1 MADNEETQEEE
12 TWMEDVSENKI
23 VQLVGLAV
31 LLAATKGAGG
41 KWAVAG
47 KFGSG
52 AAGKMASGKGLTAI
66 GSIGIIGIIDEWW
79 NNRDDETPEEAVDG
93 AIENGLQAVAEEK
106 LKEVG
111 PITAADQ
118 RNDVVTEIAQEANVS
133 VQQAAAAVD
142 AANIQELSNPGPG
155 SPDPSGQTTWLVSDA
170 YLHNTMDP
178 TTFAFNT
185 DFLPYRKGQDLQG
198 MRGSQDYTGML
209 GTQDIQFYGIRPH
222 VEGGGR
228 GSPET
233 PESLKPISLSWTM
246 DRRKLPDNYQFI
258 SIVEKD
264 APFTVSDA
272 IGIYNKQDEEGKRK
286 IAQGLA
292 LGDQANGSYTYQVL
306 GREMFINPDSI
317 YDDDVVEAAIIKM
330 SNAAESRARQL
341 NRGYADLGD
350 TFNPTTVLDKPESL
364 GSFQDDLFDMAVDAG
379 MVTQITA
386 EYGRELGRRALSN
399 LTGMSEV
406 AGFSDMIDG
415 WIEDIQRTNM
425 GQSLSQAEILEGI
438 ETRIEDA
445 PEFEEA
451 VVAKGMAVR
460 RAHLGRAM
468 AGRGQQV

>member
-1 MADNEETQEEE
+1 MC
-12 TWMEDVSENKI
+12 I
-23 VQLVGLAV
+23 
-31 LLAATKGAGG
+31 
-41 KWAVAG
+41 
-47 KFGSG
+47 
-52 AAGKMASGKGLTAI
+52 
-66 GSIGIIGIIDEWW
+66 
-79 NNRDDETPEEAVDG
+79 RD
-93 AIENGLQAVAEEK
+93 
-106 LKEVG
+106 
-111 PITAADQ
+111 
-118 RNDVVTEIAQEANVS
+118 S
-133 VQQAAAAVD
+133 
-142 AANIQELSNPGPG
+142 
-155 SPDPSGQTTWLVSDA
+155 
-170 YLHNTMDP
+170 
-178 TTFAFNT
+178 
-185 DFLPYRKGQDLQG
+185 
-198 MRGSQDYTGML
+198 
-209 GTQDIQFYGIRPH
+209 
-222 VEGGGR
+222 
-228 GSPET
+228 
-233 PESLKPISLSWTM
+233 
-246 DRRKLPDNYQFI
+246 I

-406 AGFSDMIDG
+406 AGFSEMIDG

-445 PEFEEA
+445 LSLI
-451 VVAKGMAVR
+451 
-460 RAHLGRAM
+460 HI
-468 AGRGQQV
+468 